1 MSRQTPLAF
10 SPSCGFLHWFALA
23 LRKGVRLTF
32 RDLPGSSNSASR
44 GADTRHGRGLH
55 RSSGRSERLIRVTT
69 GSQARFSA
77 CGYTKS
83 KQCMEPMGEIAS
95 AIVDCPIS
103 FHGNRKERT
112 SDPFVI
118 TGRLPQILPEVTG
131 GCVAVVILS
140 RVDGQNRV
148 TVIALETLTDPL
160 LCFPYRGENPCWVFQ
175 ASPYSGTSNVS
186 QSKERTAK
194 RSNTGLQQS
203 VTCWSK

>member
-1 MSRQTPLAF
+1 MSRQLPLAF
-10 SPSCGFLHWFALA
+10 SLSCGFLHWFALA
-23 LRKGVRLTF
+23 LRKGVTLTF

-83 KQCMEPMGEIAS
+83 KQCMEPRAEWE
-95 AIVDCPIS
+95 
-103 FHGNRKERT
+103 K
-112 SDPFVI
+112 FVI
-118 TGRLPQILPEVTG
+118 TGRLPQILPEVSG
-131 GCVAVVILS
+131 GCVAVVILA

-160 LCFPYRGENPCWVFQ
+160 LCFPYRGEDPCWVFQ
-175 ASPYSGTSNVS
+175 ASSIFGNL
-186 QSKERTAK
+186 ER
-194 RSNTGLQQS
+194 LP
-203 VTCWSK
+203 V